1 MALLSFVVLALLI
14 FGFRVAMQVKT
25 TGDHGLRIAS
35 QLKSPVQRVATFL
48 QVLVVVVVLA
58 IVLIESL
65 GILRPN
71 LELGLL
77 GSAVG
82 LALCAF
88 GTAVTMVSQF
98 QMGSSWRIGVDATEE
113 TELVTHGMF
122 SFSRN
127 PIYLGML
134 VIGLG
139 FLFLVP
145 HVFMLAC
152 YILAYIGIDLQVR
165 KLEEPH
171 LQRVF
176 GKAYRNYTANVGRY
190 WPRMRRN

>member
-1 MALLSFVVLALLI
+1 
-14 FGFRVAMQVKT
+14 MQVKR

-35 QLKSPVQRVATFL
+35 QLNSPIQKLATL
-48 QVLVVVVVLA
+48 IQVLVVVAVLA
-58 IVLIESL
+58 IVLLESL

-71 LELGLL
+71 LELGML

-82 LALCAF
+82 LALCAL

-145 HVFMLAC
+145 HVFMLTC
-152 YILAYIGIDLQVR
+152 YVLAYIGIDLQVR

-176 GKAYRNYTANVGRY
+176 GEAYRNYTAGVGRY
-190 WPRMRRN
+190 LPRIGRN

>member
-1 MALLSFVVLALLI
+1 MALLCFVVLALLI
-14 FGFRVAMQVKT
+14 FGFRVAMQVKR

-35 QLKSPVQRVATFL
+35 QLNSPIQKLATPI
-48 QVLVVVVVLA
+48 QVLVVVAVLA
-58 IVLIESL
+58 IVLLESL
-65 GILRPN
+65 EILRPN
-71 LELGLL
+71 LELGML

-82 LALCAF
+82 LALCAL
-88 GTAVTMVSQF
+88 GTTVTMVSQF

-145 HVFMLAC
+145 HVFMLTS
-152 YILAYIGIDLQVR
+152 YVFAYIGIDLQVR

-176 GKAYRNYTANVGRY
+176 GEAYQNYTSAVGRY
-190 WPRMRRN
+190 VPRLRSN